1 VTTFEHLLE
10 GWDGEWAVVRR
21 DPESGGWIFVCIHS
35 TRLGPAG
42 GGTRMKVYTAPA
54 DGLADAMRL
63 SGAMTAKL
71 ALAGL
76 PLGGG
81 KGVLAVPEI
90 PDGDAR
96 RELLLR
102 YGELVES
109 LGGTY
114 RTSSDVNTGEADMD
128 VIAERTRHVFGC
140 SVAKGGAG
148 SPAPPTARGV
158 YHGIRA
164 SVAHAVGADGLGG
177 VRILIQGA
185 GNVGSRLAEFAAAD
199 GAEVAV
205 ADVEDARAAAVA
217 ERVGG
222 TVVAADAVYDTA
234 CDVYAPC
241 ALGGTIDAGTA
252 PRLRCRI
259 VAGSANNQLAAPEAA
274 HLLAERGILYA
285 PDYVINAGG
294 AVGIVGLEQFGWTDD
309 EVEVALVRIGETLR
323 EIYSRADDAGTTTA
337 TAADALVA
345 ARLAAGR

>member
-1 VTTFEHLLE
+1 MTTFEELLQRWE
-10 GWDGEWAVVRR
+10 GEQAVIRR
-21 DPESGGWIFVCIHS
+21 DHAGDAWMFVCVDS

-42 GGTRMKVYTAPA
+42 GGTRMKVYESPA

-81 KGVLAVPEI
+81 KGVLAVPEL
-90 PDGDAR
+90 PTGDAR
-96 RELLLR
+96 RQLLLR

-128 VIAERTRHVFGC
+128 VIAERTRYVFGC
-140 SVAKGGAG
+140 SVAKGGSG

-164 SVAHAVGADGLGG
+164 SVAHALGSDGLAG
-177 VRILIQGA
+177 VRVLIQGA
-185 GNVGSRLAEFAAAD
+185 GHVGSRLAELVAAD
-199 GAEVAV
+199 GAEVLV
-205 ADVEDARAAAVA
+205 ADVDEDRARRVAAG
-217 ERVGG
+217 VGG
-222 TVVAADAVYDTA
+222 SVVAAADVYDTT

-241 ALGGTIDAGTA
+241 ALGGTLGADTA
-252 PRLRCRI
+252 PKLRCRI
-259 VAGSANNQLAAPEAA
+259 VAGSANNQLADPGAA
-274 HLLAERGILYA
+274 AVLHERGVLYA

-294 AVGIVGLEQFGWTDD
+294 AIGIVGLEQLGWSDA
-309 EVEVALVRIGETLR
+309 EVEAALARIGATLR
-323 EIYSRADDAGTTTA
+323 EIYARADESGTTTA
-337 TAADALVA
+337 ASADGLVA
-345 ARLAAGR
+345 ARLAAA